1 MKPSVNKCL
10 TEIYFLHNNNK
21 KKFVLFSCARPHY
34 GGFGLAIKT
43 PPLHTLHHSPQP
55 SIFHYKE
62 PVWNIFLFLLCFFTF
77 FHTHNH
83 VFSGPHT
90 PFCFYSCLLL
100 FTQFS
105 FAQSFSFGV
114 YYYYYYCLIW
124 FFVPG
129 VCALLDE
136 FLSWDI
142 RILLVPFFVRD
153 NY

>member
-1 MKPSVNKCL
+1 MAHQIALFAESYCSV
-10 TEIYFLHNNNK
+10 LHHTH
-21 KKFVLFSCARPHY
+21 PHY

-83 VFSGPHT
+83 VFSGPQ
-90 PFCFYSCLLL
+90 PNSSFYSCLLH

-105 FAQSFSFGV
+105 CAWSLSFWV
-114 YYYYYYCLIW
+114 L
-124 FFVPG
+124 FFILFF
-129 VCALLDE
+129 LLDMVLCSRCMCWTWWASKLIE
-136 FLSWDI
+136 ILGFSWY
-142 RILLVPFFVRD
+142 FFFYN

>member
-1 MKPSVNKCL
+1 M
-10 TEIYFLHNNNK
+10 NNK
-21 KKFVLFSCARPHY
+21 YQSTVAHQIAFFAESYCSV
-34 GGFGLAIKT
+34 
-43 PPLHTLHHSPQP
+43 LHHTHSHNGWFGYKDTTLTHPFSIHHNP
-55 SIFHYKE
+55 LSIFHCH
-62 PVWNIFLFLLCFFTF
+62 PVLNIFLFLLCFFTF